1 VWRARRSSRHANALK
16 CVRAG
21 TGGRGYP
28 LARPSVR
35 SGIANRRLASLL
47 LAHMV
52 IGEVAGAG
60 APRQWHVGNFGLP
73 DRLHLTHFVLCRLEL
88 SPWPLPASR
97 SQRRLCVVR
106 PACGEP
112 IRSVDHHRPRRSYFT
127 AKVTQLRLAIFT
139 QSRVSGDWSSGHH
152 HGGVARPPGVMS
164 ARGRPAQRKPWLD
177 VGVAV
182 GGREGVCPADESTKR
197 FDNRFPQR
205 GVAIGTPT
213 KFSTSPHPKG
223 EIAAAP
229 PYEGWPRRMVDPFDP
244 RPDPELPYTVTEIRY
259 KRSQNAPWGLAGVT
273 KTLGADGSWGYSLCK
288 CRPGGIAFLRRP
300 SRGGAGRRQGQGG
313 AGRSRG
319 RAQASRLV
327 QGARGP
333 GDGRG
338 PAGRG
343 ETGPRQRRTSSGQ
356 RRHHVTSTANTKN
369 PLPMSR
375 P

>member
-1 VWRARRSSRHANALK
+1 M
-16 CVRAG
+16 
-21 TGGRGYP
+21 
-28 LARPSVR
+28 
-35 SGIANRRLASLL
+35 LL
-47 LAHMV
+47 LVQLHYGPRRNPCSSSAGYRGCLLWASTAAALAEAACKADAALQYGAGRRRGSSSDYSLAIHTHLRSTRVGWGWCAAGKAFVSACERPEMRPCWYWWARV
-52 IGEVAGAG
+52 PSRQAIRTERYRESQACKPPAGAG

-223 EIAAAP
+223 ESAAAP
-229 PYEGWPRRMVDPFDP
+229 PYEGWPRRPA
-244 RPDPELPYTVTEIRY
+244 YTVTEISAR
-259 KRSQNAPWGLAGVT
+259 KMHP
-273 KTLGADGSWGYSLCK
+273 
-288 CRPGGIAFLRRP
+288 LR
-300 SRGGAGRRQGQGG
+300 GW
-313 AGRSRG
+313 
-319 RAQASRLV
+319 
-327 QGARGP
+327 
-333 GDGRG
+333 
-338 PAGRG
+338 
-343 ETGPRQRRTSSGQ
+343 
-356 RRHHVTSTANTKN
+356 
-369 PLPMSR
+369 
-375 P
+375 